1 MPNPENIEPHKFKK
15 GQSGNPN
22 GRPKKLIGTINHDLE
37 KCGYKEA
44 TKEEITSCYLRLLN
58 TDIPE
63 IERMIK
69 DKHQPALI
77 RIVGKAILSGK
88 GFDVIE
94 KVLDRGIGKANQ
106 SIDHT
111 TKGES
116 ISFNDLLN
124 FGNTSK

>member
-22 GRPKKLIGTINHDLE
+22 GRPKKLIGTINEELE
-37 KCGYKEA
+37 NIGYKEA
-44 TKEEITSCYLRLLN
+44 TKDEITSCYLRLLN
-58 TDIPE
+58 IDIPE

-88 GFDVIE
+88 GFDAIE
-94 KVLDRGIGKANQ
+94 RVLDRGIGRSVQ
-106 SIDHT
+106 GIEHT
-111 TKGES
+111 IREEQPLFPDTNG
-116 ISFNDLLN
+116 
-124 FGNTSK
+124 